1 MEDIIKLHDKK
12 FRIMIPAAKIDEAVA
27 AVACRINEDYRDK
40 PTPLFVGVLN
50 GSFMFMSDL
59 IKKIEFNN
67 ELSFV
72 KLASY
77 EGTCSTGCVKN
88 LIGLN
93 NSIEGRHVIIVED
106 IVDTGHSMDFLY
118 RQFQARGARSLRLAV
133 LVDKNE
139 RREVPVTSHFVGFTL
154 PSGFVV
160 GYGLDYAESYRELP
174 AIYEAEIEE

>member
-1 MEDIIKLHDKK
+1 M
-12 FRIMIPAAKIDEAVA
+12 RITNLKPLISEEAIQTRVKEMAGEISILYKDEPLVVVCVLKGASFFYIDLCRCMNCAIDMDFIAVSSYGSAAQRSKTITFTKDVEIPLEGKH
-27 AVACRINEDYRDK
+27 
-40 PTPLFVGVLN
+40 VL
-50 GSFMFMSDL
+50 
-59 IKKIEFNN
+59 
-67 ELSFV
+67 
-72 KLASY
+72 
-77 EGTCSTGCVKN
+77 
-88 LIGLN
+88 
-93 NSIEGRHVIIVED
+93 IVED